1 MQTVNDLLKS
11 KGDQVWSI
19 EYNATVKDALQLL
32 SEKDVGALPVVLKGE
47 LVGIF
52 SERDYARK
60 MAQMNQFDMKE
71 PVSELMTSKVLYVDR
86 SYKIDEC
93 MNLMTEKHVR
103 HLPVLEEGKLVGVIS
118 IGDLVKAINTSQTE
132 KISQLENYIYGKW

>member
-60 MAQMNQFDMKE
+60 MAQMDQFDMKE
-71 PVSELMTSKVLYVDR
+71 PVSELMSSKVLYVDC

-103 HLPVLEEGKLVGVIS
+103 HLPVLEEGK
-118 IGDLVKAINTSQTE
+118 IGRFMYL
-132 KISQLENYIYGKW
+132 